1 MIDGVG
7 KGGTGRIDLSRQEK
21 GAAVSPLKS
30 DGSRAPGGAVQ
41 SAVLELVAGGA
52 PVDSARVEAVHEAR
66 RHDWHSSPDLKER
79 LLSLAALAQAAQI
92 RVNFLTDMI
101 RRRVDAA
108 AALRGA
114 QPQMTY
120 HPHSA

>member
-1 MIDGVG
+1 MQLAILDTLATSHEALIRALDGE
-7 KGGTGRIDLSRQEK
+7 DL
-21 GAAVSPLKS
+21 GAIE
-30 DGSRAPGGAVQ
+30 RATA
-41 SAVLELVAGGA
+41 ALA
-52 PVDSARVEAVHEAR
+52 EAVHEAR
-66 RHDWHSSPDLKER
+66 KHDWHSTPDLKER

-114 QPQMTY
+114 QPQITY
-120 HPHSA
+120 SPHHA

>member
-1 MIDGVG
+1 MQLAILDTLARSHEALIRALDGD
-7 KGGTGRIDLSRQEK
+7 DLSDIEQ
-21 GAAVSPLKS
+21 ATANL
-30 DGSRAPGGAVQ
+30 A
-41 SAVLELVAGGA
+41 
-52 PVDSARVEAVHEAR
+52 EAVHDAR
-66 RHDWHSSPDLKER
+66 RHDWHSTPGLKER

>member
-1 MIDGVG
+1 MQIAILDALAGAHEALIRALDGDNLAEIERA
-7 KGGTGRIDLSRQEK
+7 T
-21 GAAVSPLKS
+21 AAL
-30 DGSRAPGGAVQ
+30 AEAVQ
-41 SAVLELVAGGA
+41 
-52 PVDSARVEAVHEAR
+52 EAR
-66 RHDWHSSPDLKER
+66 RHEGWQGAPGLKER

-114 QPQMTY
+114 LPSAIY
-120 HPHSA
+120 HAHAR

>member
-1 MIDGVG
+1 MQ
-7 KGGTGRIDLSRQEK
+7 L
-21 GAAVSPLKS
+21 
-30 DGSRAPGGAVQ
+30 
-41 SAVLELVAGGA
+41 AVLDALAGAHEALIRALDGDDLA
-52 PVDSARVEAVHEAR
+52 GIERATAALAEAVHDAR
-66 RHDWHSSPDLKER
+66 KHDWHSAPELKER

-114 QPQMTY
+114 QPPMTY
-120 HPHSA
+120 SPYAA

>member
-1 MIDGVG
+1 MQ
-7 KGGTGRIDLSRQEK
+7 L
-21 GAAVSPLKS
+21 
-30 DGSRAPGGAVQ
+30 
-41 SAVLELVAGGA
+41 AVLDALAGSHEALIRALDGDDLA
-52 PVDSARVEAVHEAR
+52 EIERATAALAEAVHEAR
-66 RHDWHSSPDLKER
+66 RHDWHSTPDLKER

-114 QPQMTY
+114 QPVAVYQ
-120 HPHSA
+120 ANAR

>member
-1 MIDGVG
+1 MQLAILDGLAKSHEALIRALDG
-7 KGGTGRIDLSRQEK
+7 DDL
-21 GAAVSPLKS
+21 AAIEHATAAL
-30 DGSRAPGGAVQ
+30 A
-41 SAVLELVAGGA
+41 
-52 PVDSARVEAVHEAR
+52 EAVHEAR
-66 RHDWHSSPDLKER
+66 RHDWHSTPHLKER

-114 QPQMTY
+114 QPVSTY
-120 HPHSA
+120 HAHAR

>member
-1 MIDGVG
+1 MQLAILDTLARSHEALIRALDGD
-7 KGGTGRIDLSRQEK
+7 DLGEIEQATASL
-21 GAAVSPLKS
+21 A
-30 DGSRAPGGAVQ
+30 
-41 SAVLELVAGGA
+41 
-52 PVDSARVEAVHEAR
+52 EAVHEAR
-66 RHDWHSSPDLKER
+66 RHDWHSTPDLKER
-79 LLSLAALAQAAQI
+79 LLSLAALAQAAPI

>member
-1 MIDGVG
+1 MQLAILDALARSHEALIRALDGD
-7 KGGTGRIDLSRQEK
+7 DLGEIEQ
-21 GAAVSPLKS
+21 ATAPL
-30 DGSRAPGGAVQ
+30 A
-41 SAVLELVAGGA
+41 
-52 PVDSARVEAVHEAR
+52 EAVHEAR
-66 RHDWHSSPDLKER
+66 RHDWHSTPDLKER

>member
-1 MIDGVG
+1 MQLAILDTLARSHEALIRALDGD
-7 KGGTGRIDLSRQEK
+7 DL
-21 GAAVSPLKS
+21 GAIEQATASL
-30 DGSRAPGGAVQ
+30 A
-41 SAVLELVAGGA
+41 
-52 PVDSARVEAVHEAR
+52 EAVHEAR
-66 RHDWHSSPDLKER
+66 RHDWHSTPDLKER
-79 LLSLAALAQAAQI
+79 LLSLAAVAQAAQI

>member
-1 MIDGVG
+1 MQLVILDSLATSHEALIRALDGD
-7 KGGTGRIDLSRQEK
+7 DL
-21 GAAVSPLKS
+21 AAIEQATAAL
-30 DGSRAPGGAVQ
+30 A
-41 SAVLELVAGGA
+41 
-52 PVDSARVEAVHEAR
+52 EAVHDAR
-66 RHDWHSSPDLKER
+66 RHEWHNAPALNER

-114 QPQMTY
+114 QPQITY
-120 HPHSA
+120 HPHAA

>member
-1 MIDGVG
+1 MQLALLDALATSHEALIRALDGD
-7 KGGTGRIDLSRQEK
+7 DLAEIERAT
-21 GAAVSPLKS
+21 AAL
-30 DGSRAPGGAVQ
+30 AGAVQ
-41 SAVLELVAGGA
+41 
-52 PVDSARVEAVHEAR
+52 DAR
-66 RHDWHSSPDLKER
+66 RQQDWADTPDMKER

-114 QPQMTY
+114 QPVAVY
-120 HPHSA
+120 HAHAR

>member
-1 MIDGVG
+1 MQLAILDALATSHEALIRALDGD
-7 KGGTGRIDLSRQEK
+7 DLAEIERAT
-21 GAAVSPLKS
+21 AAL
-30 DGSRAPGGAVQ
+30 A
-41 SAVLELVAGGA
+41 
-52 PVDSARVEAVHEAR
+52 EAVHDVR
-66 RHDWHSSPDLKER
+66 RHDGWQLAPGMKER

-114 QPQMTY
+114 QPAALY
-120 HPHSA
+120 HAHAR

>member
-1 MIDGVG
+1 MQLALLDSLATSHEALIRALDGDDLAAIER
-7 KGGTGRIDLSRQEK
+7 GT
-21 GAAVSPLKS
+21 AAL
-30 DGSRAPGGAVQ
+30 A
-41 SAVLELVAGGA
+41 
-52 PVDSARVEAVHEAR
+52 EAVHEAR
-66 RHDWHSSPDLKER
+66 KHDWHGAPDLKER

-114 QPQMTY
+114 QPVALY
-120 HPHSA
+120 HAHAR

>member
-1 MIDGVG
+1 MQLAILDTLAKSHEALIRALDGD
-7 KGGTGRIDLSRQEK
+7 DLAAIEK
-21 GAAVSPLKS
+21 ATAAL
-30 DGSRAPGGAVQ
+30 A
-41 SAVLELVAGGA
+41 
-52 PVDSARVEAVHEAR
+52 EAIHEAR
-66 RHDWHSSPDLKER
+66 RHDWHSAPDLKER

-120 HPHSA
+120 HPHGA

>member
-1 MIDGVG
+1 MQ
-7 KGGTGRIDLSRQEK
+7 L
-21 GAAVSPLKS
+21 
-30 DGSRAPGGAVQ
+30 
-41 SAVLELVAGGA
+41 AVLDALAGA
-52 PVDSARVEAVHEAR
+52 HEALIRALDSDDLAGIERATASLAEAVHEAR
-66 RHDWHSSPDLKER
+66 RHDWHNAPDLKER

-114 QPQMTY
+114 QPVAVY
-120 HPHSA
+120 HAHAR

>member
-1 MIDGVG
+1 MQLAILDALAKSHEALIRALDGD
-7 KGGTGRIDLSRQEK
+7 DL
-21 GAAVSPLKS
+21 
-30 DGSRAPGGAVQ
+30 
-41 SAVLELVAGGA
+41 AGIEQA
-52 PVDSARVEAVHEAR
+52 TATLAEAVHEAR
-66 RHDWHSSPDLKER
+66 RHDWHSTPDLRER

>member
-1 MIDGVG
+1 MQLAILDALARSHEALIRALDGD
-7 KGGTGRIDLSRQEK
+7 DLGEIEQATAS
-21 GAAVSPLKS
+21 L
-30 DGSRAPGGAVQ
+30 
-41 SAVLELVAGGA
+41 
-52 PVDSARVEAVHEAR
+52 VEAVHEAR
-66 RHDWHSSPDLKER
+66 RHDWRSTPALKER

-108 AALRGA
+108 AALRGD

-120 HPHSA
+120 RPHSA

>member
-1 MIDGVG
+1 MQLAILDTLARSHEALIRALDGDNLCEIEQA
-7 KGGTGRIDLSRQEK
+7 TASL
-21 GAAVSPLKS
+21 A
-30 DGSRAPGGAVQ
+30 
-41 SAVLELVAGGA
+41 
-52 PVDSARVEAVHEAR
+52 EAVHEAR
-66 RHDWHSSPDLKER
+66 RHDWHSTPDLKER

>member
-1 MIDGVG
+1 MQLAILDALAGSHEALIRALDGD
-7 KGGTGRIDLSRQEK
+7 DLAEIE
-21 GAAVSPLKS
+21 
-30 DGSRAPGGAVQ
+30 RATATL
-41 SAVLELVAGGA
+41 A
-52 PVDSARVEAVHEAR
+52 EAVHEAR
-66 RHDWHSSPDLKER
+66 RHDGWQHAPGLKER

-114 QPQMTY
+114 QPPMTY
-120 HPHSA
+120 HPHAA

>member
-1 MIDGVG
+1 MQLAILDSLARSHEALIRALDGD
-7 KGGTGRIDLSRQEK
+7 DLGEIEQATASL
-21 GAAVSPLKS
+21 A
-30 DGSRAPGGAVQ
+30 
-41 SAVLELVAGGA
+41 
-52 PVDSARVEAVHEAR
+52 EAVHEAR
-66 RHDWHSSPDLKER
+66 RHDWHSTPDLKER

>member
-1 MIDGVG
+1 MQ
-7 KGGTGRIDLSRQEK
+7 L
-21 GAAVSPLKS
+21 
-30 DGSRAPGGAVQ
+30 
-41 SAVLELVAGGA
+41 AVLDALAGAHEALIRALDGDDLA
-52 PVDSARVEAVHEAR
+52 EIERATAALAEAVHDAR
-66 RHDWHSSPDLKER
+66 DHEWRSAPELRER

-114 QPQMTY
+114 QPAAVY
-120 HPHSA
+120 HAHAR

>member
-1 MIDGVG
+1 MQLALLDALAGSHEALIRALDGD
-7 KGGTGRIDLSRQEK
+7 DLAEIERAT
-21 GAAVSPLKS
+21 AAL
-30 DGSRAPGGAVQ
+30 A
-41 SAVLELVAGGA
+41 
-52 PVDSARVEAVHEAR
+52 EAVHEAR
-66 RHDWHSSPDLKER
+66 RQPDWAGTPGMRER

-114 QPQMTY
+114 QPAAVY
-120 HPHSA
+120 HAHAR

>member
-1 MIDGVG
+1 MQLAILD
-7 KGGTGRIDLSRQEK
+7 TLSRSHE
-21 GAAVSPLKS
+21 ALIRAL
-30 DGSRAPGGAVQ
+30 DGDDLADIEQAT
-41 SAVLELVAGGA
+41 ATLA
-52 PVDSARVEAVHEAR
+52 EAVHEAR
-66 RHDWHSSPDLKER
+66 RHDWHSAPDLKER

-114 QPQMTY
+114 QPVNVYQA
-120 HPHSA
+120 HAR

>member
-1 MIDGVG
+1 MQLAMLDALAQSHEALIRALDGD
-7 KGGTGRIDLSRQEK
+7 DLAGIEQAT
-21 GAAVSPLKS
+21 AAL
-30 DGSRAPGGAVQ
+30 A
-41 SAVLELVAGGA
+41 
-52 PVDSARVEAVHEAR
+52 EAVHEAR
-66 RHDWHSSPDLKER
+66 RHDWHSTPDLKER

>member
-1 MIDGVG
+1 MQLAILDTLAKSHEALIRALDGD
-7 KGGTGRIDLSRQEK
+7 DLAAIEK
-21 GAAVSPLKS
+21 ATAAL
-30 DGSRAPGGAVQ
+30 A
-41 SAVLELVAGGA
+41 
-52 PVDSARVEAVHEAR
+52 EAVHEAR
-66 RHDWHSSPDLKER
+66 RHDWHSAPDLKER

>member
-1 MIDGVG
+1 MQLALLDALAGSHEALIRALDGD
-7 KGGTGRIDLSRQEK
+7 DLAEIE
-21 GAAVSPLKS
+21 
-30 DGSRAPGGAVQ
+30 RATA
-41 SAVLELVAGGA
+41 SLA
-52 PVDSARVEAVHEAR
+52 EAVHEAR
-66 RHDWHSSPDLKER
+66 RQDDWAVTPGMRER

-114 QPQMTY
+114 QPAALY
-120 HPHSA
+120 HAHAR